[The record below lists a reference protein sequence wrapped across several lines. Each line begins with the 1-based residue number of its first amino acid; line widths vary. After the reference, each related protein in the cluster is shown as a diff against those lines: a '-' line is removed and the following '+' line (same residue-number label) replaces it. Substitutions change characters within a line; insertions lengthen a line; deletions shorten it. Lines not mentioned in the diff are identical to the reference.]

1 MLGNCYMEAGNYKD
15 ALSLLEKSHKMNK
28 QIMGEKDESNG
39 QILMV
44 VGQVCV
50 RQQQFDRAIKSI
62 QQALEIMQDAY
73 GPNASEQVGNCYLE
87 LASAYLKA
95 KQVAEAIEYQ
105 TKAFAVFNEI
115 DKFTNSDII
124 TGILVNLAE
133 MQESADKFDQA
144 LNCLVQAKQ
153 ILEQNY
159 GQVDRRTCKVKRNI
173 SLLYLKQNRYD
184 LALNEL
190 KQVEVSYSLFLAAV
204 LFLRNQK

>member
-62 QQALEIMQDAY
+62 QQALEIIQDAN
-73 GPNASEQVGNCYLE
+73 GPQSEQVGNCYLE
-87 LASAYLKA
+87 LANAYLKA

-133 MQESADKFDQA
+133 MQESGDQFDQA

-153 ILEQNY
+153 ILEHNY

-184 LALNEL
+184 LALKEL
-190 KQVEVSYSLFLAAV
+190 KQVEVSNSLFFSAV
-204 LFLRNQK
+204 LFLRNWK

>member
-1 MLGNCYMEAGNYKD
+1 M
-15 ALSLLEKSHKMNK
+15 
-28 QIMGEKDESNG
+28 
-39 QILMV
+39 
-44 VGQVCV
+44 
-50 RQQQFDRAIKSI
+50 
-62 QQALEIMQDAY
+62 
-73 GPNASEQVGNCYLE
+73 
-87 LASAYLKA
+87 
-95 KQVAEAIEYQ
+95 
-105 TKAFAVFNEI
+105 FNEI

-204 LFLRNQK
+204 LFLRN

>member
-1 MLGNCYMEAGNYKD
+1 
-15 ALSLLEKSHKMNK
+15 
-28 QIMGEKDESNG
+28 
-39 QILMV
+39 
-44 VGQVCV
+44 
-50 RQQQFDRAIKSI
+50 
-62 QQALEIMQDAY
+62 
-73 GPNASEQVGNCYLE
+73 
-87 LASAYLKA
+87 
-95 KQVAEAIEYQ
+95 
-105 TKAFAVFNEI
+105 VFNEI

-204 LFLRNQK
+204 LFLRN

>member
-62 QQALEIMQDAY
+62 QQALEIMQDAN